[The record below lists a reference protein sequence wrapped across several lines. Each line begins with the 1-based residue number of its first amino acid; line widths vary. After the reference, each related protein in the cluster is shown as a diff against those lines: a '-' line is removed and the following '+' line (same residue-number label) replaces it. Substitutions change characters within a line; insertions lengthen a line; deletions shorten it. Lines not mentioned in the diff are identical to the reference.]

1 MNRPPC
7 GSDPRPSIAGDVT
20 GEPSGPRDLR
30 LRPVALVTG
39 ASSGIGE
46 AFARILAE
54 RGNDLVLV
62 ARDQARLE
70 ALAKEL
76 ETAHGAHAEVLR
88 ADLTDPA
95 QLARVEARCH
105 DQDAPIEILVNNA
118 GFGTFGAFHTLDV
131 DGEMRE
137 IQLNVGA
144 LVRLT
149 HAAAVEMTA
158 RGRGGILNISSLAGF
173 QPGPMN
179 ATYGA
184 TKAFVTSFTEAV
196 HEELTGT
203 GVAVTVL
210 CPGFTRTG
218 FQETAN
224 APAESVPGFMWQQ
237 ADEVAR
243 AGLDALAKNHASEL
257 PGVVNKTLGT
267 FSQMAPNALSRRLS
281 GKVIKRSTS

>member
-1 MNRPPC
+1 MNRPI
-7 GSDPRPSIAGDVT
+7 S
-20 GEPSGPRDLR
+20 
-30 LRPVALVTG
+30 LVTG

-46 AFARILAE
+46 AFARLLAE
-54 RGNDLVLV
+54 RGNDVVLV

-76 ETAHGAHAEVLR
+76 EDAHGAHAEVLP

-95 QLARVEARCH
+95 QLERVEARVH
-105 DQDAPIEILVNNA
+105 DRTSPLDIVVNNA
-118 GFGTFGAFHTLDV
+118 GFGTFGAFHTLDLDAEV
-131 DGEMRE
+131 RE
-137 IQLNVGA
+137 IQLNVVA

-149 HAAAVEMTA
+149 HAAAVEMAA
-158 RGRGGILNISSLAGF
+158 RGRGGILNVSSLAGF

-184 TKAFVTSFTEAV
+184 TKAFITSFTEAV
-196 HEELTGT
+196 HEEMNGT

-224 APAESVPGFMWQQ
+224 APAGGVPGFLWQE

-243 AGLDALAKNHASEL
+243 TGLDALARNHAMVM
-257 PGVVNKTLGT
+257 PGLVNKTLGT
-267 FSQMAPNALSRRLS
+267 FSQMAPSALSRRLA
-281 GKVIKRSTS
+281 GNVIKRSTA

>member
-1 MNRPPC
+1 
-7 GSDPRPSIAGDVT
+7 VK
-20 GEPSGPRDLR
+20 R
-30 LRPVALVTG
+30 LIALVTG

-46 AFARILAE
+46 AFARNLAE
-54 RGNDLVLV
+54 RGHDVVLV
-62 ARDQARLE
+62 ARDRARLD

-76 ETAHGAHAEVLR
+76 AAAHGAHAEVLP

-95 QLARVEARCH
+95 QLERVEARCL
-105 DQDAPIEILVNNA
+105 DRSSPLDILVNNA
-118 GFGTFGAFHTLDV
+118 GFGTFGAFHTLDLDAEV
-131 DGEMRE
+131 RE
-137 IQLNVGA
+137 IQLNVVA

-149 HAAAVEMTA
+149 HAAAAEMAA
-158 RGRGGILNISSLAGF
+158 RGRGGILNVSSLAGF

-184 TKAFVTSFTEAV
+184 TKAFITSFTEAV
-196 HEELTGT
+196 HEELAPT

-224 APAESVPGFMWQQ
+224 VPAGAVPGFLWQE

-243 AGLDALAKNHASEL
+243 AGLDALAENHAMVL
-257 PGVVNKTLGT
+257 PGLVNKTLGT
-267 FSQMAPNALSRRLS
+267 FSQMAPNALTRRLA
-281 GKVIKRSTS
+281 GKIIQRSTK